1 MAQRPAVD
9 RRRLTPR
16 AKAFTA
22 MGSIAGTAAL
32 TALLVVD
39 QDTTTPAAS
48 PATTRTTAVDATL
61 ISPSEGALQVAM
73 SAPLPMTT
81 SATTTTTGPRRPR
94 PHMASDG
101 S

>member
-1 MAQRPAVD
+1 
-9 RRRLTPR
+9 
-16 AKAFTA
+16 

-48 PATTRTTAVDATL
+48 PATTRTTAVDAIL
-61 ISPSEGALQVAM
+61 ISPSEGDLQVAM